1 MRYFIFFYVLI
12 FSSFL
17 IADELNICSSKFS
30 TKFKVSADLEF
41 CTSEQGISINYFNKS
56 YFYEFINHL
65 ETQFYIIKSLPSGFL
80 CRDGIFTGRKLPPPK
95 YQPNNG
101 KYLYKLDN
109 KFTPVLPT
117 KPVKFKIREY
127 LMNYSSLERRK
138 LQALALVIYNG
149 NKNINSGNV
158 ILFPK
163 DKENIMNF
171 KISKCRLEMTQ
182 EAKIINKYTMKR
194 R

>member
-1 MRYFIFFYVLI
+1 MRYFIFFYILI
-12 FSSFL
+12 FSSFS

-117 KPVKFKIREY
+117 KSVKFKIREY

-149 NKNINSGNV
+149 NKNISSGNV

-163 DKENIMNF
+163 DKEDIMNF

>member
-1 MRYFIFFYVLI
+1 MRYFIFFYILI
-12 FSSFL
+12 FSSFS

-117 KPVKFKIREY
+117 KSVKFKIREY

-149 NKNINSGNV
+149 NKNISSGNV

>member
-1 MRYFIFFYVLI
+1 MRYFIFFYILI
-12 FSSFL
+12 FSSFS

-41 CTSEQGISINYFNKS
+41 CTSKQGISINYFNKS

-117 KPVKFKIREY
+117 KSVKFKIREY

-149 NKNINSGNV
+149 NKNISSGNV

>member
-12 FSSFL
+12 FSSFS

-117 KPVKFKIREY
+117 KSVKFKIREY

-149 NKNINSGNV
+149 NKNISSGNV

-163 DKENIMNF
+163 DKEDIMNF